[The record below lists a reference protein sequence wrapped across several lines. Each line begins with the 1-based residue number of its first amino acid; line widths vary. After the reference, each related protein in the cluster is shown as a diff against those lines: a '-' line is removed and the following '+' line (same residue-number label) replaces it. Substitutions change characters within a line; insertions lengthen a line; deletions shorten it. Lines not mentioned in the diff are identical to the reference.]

1 MQVAARS
8 GGIFFPLAK
17 ALCLACGSDPAN
29 GSQSKMGASS
39 CAQVVISGASVGHR
53 LRKSQQQRWTA

>member
-17 ALCLACGSDPAN
+17 ALCLACGSDSSN
-29 GSQSKMGASS
+29 GTQSKMGGQPCSWPGHLLHILLTVCS
-39 CAQVVISGASVGHR
+39 VVSGI
-53 LRKSQQQRWTA
+53 